1 MSPKW
6 KRPKENSFDKALVA
20 FKLGCN
26 IRLKK
31 NFWKPSA
38 LSLSY
43 FNVERI
49 DDVVNDEL
57 EIGMTKPMLNIA
69 LPSSEVVVSD
79 DDLVALQHELVHQVR
94 ADEPGAARDENPPPV
109 LVV

>member
-1 MSPKW
+1 MHNVLIASCVHVANVPLI
-6 KRPKENSFDKALVA
+6 RIKAL
-20 FKLGCN
+20 KE
-26 IRLKK
+26 RDEPKM
-31 NFWKPSA
+31 KPSD

-57 EIGMTKPMLNIA
+57 EIGMTKPMLNVA
-69 LPSSEVVVSD
+69 LPAGEVVVGD